1 MEAELKAAKS
11 TAISKRPI
19 FMFSF
24 NNRFEPM
31 LKMYTSERVVA
42 IYLVVLGPG
51 PRRWFFLGPWHRVAV
66 IEGPRR

>member
-42 IYLVVLGPG
+42 IYLVVLG
-51 PRRWFFLGPWHRVAV
+51 LVLVAGSSWV
-66 IEGPRR
+66 HGTGWR